1 MMKKGWAMDGAVY
14 PMDGAV
20 YPMDREMASMYFA
33 ISTGST

>member
-1 MMKKGWAMDGAVY
+1 MKKGWAMA
-14 PMDGAV
+14 GAV

>member
-1 MMKKGWAMDGAVY
+1 MKKGWAMDGAVY